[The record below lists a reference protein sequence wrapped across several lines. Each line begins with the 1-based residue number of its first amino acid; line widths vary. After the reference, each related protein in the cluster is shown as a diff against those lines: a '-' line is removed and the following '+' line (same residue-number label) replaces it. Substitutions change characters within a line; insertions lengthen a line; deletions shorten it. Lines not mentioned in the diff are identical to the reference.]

1 MEQRLH
7 IERLNV
13 TRAIGLTCNR
23 ATNGTGVPFVVTVDF
38 THASDGH
45 VTIRERDS
53 CEQIRVPET
62 ELPALMAALDIDV
75 TWQQASCCAPC
86 PLPLPCHVLHESPR
100 SVVRK
105 LNHSLNTCVGHRQ
118 RSVFR
123 RSVAE

>member
-1 MEQRLH
+1 MQS
-7 IERLNV
+7 
-13 TRAIGLTCNR
+13 CNKR
-23 ATNGTGVPFVVTVDF
+23 TGVPFVVTVDF

-62 ELPALMAALDIDV
+62 EVPALMAALHIDV

-86 PLPLPCHVLHESPR
+86 PLPLPCHVLQESPL

-105 LNHSLNTCVGHRQ
+105 LNHPLNTCVGHRQ

-123 RSVAE
+123 QCSRMRNTLRCTETNAEGALD

>member
-1 MEQRLH
+1 MQS
-7 IERLNV
+7 
-13 TRAIGLTCNR
+13 CNKR
-23 ATNGTGVPFVVTVDF
+23 TGVPFVVTVDF

-62 ELPALMAALDIDV
+62 EVPALMAALHIDV

-86 PLPLPCHVLHESPR
+86 PLPLPCHVLQESPL

-105 LNHSLNTCVGHRQ
+105 VNHPLNTCVGHRQ

-123 RSVAE
+123 QCSRMRNTLRCTETNAEGALD